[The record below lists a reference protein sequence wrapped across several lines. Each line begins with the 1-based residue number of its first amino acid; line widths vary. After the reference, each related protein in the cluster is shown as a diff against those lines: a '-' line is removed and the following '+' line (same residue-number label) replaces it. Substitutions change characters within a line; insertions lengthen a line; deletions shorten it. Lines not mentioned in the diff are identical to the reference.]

1 MEINVCQMVGG
12 GVVGG
17 MGIVVVVFFN
27 VDIKLGIEIVLNVVN
42 FVQVVQGVVLVIIGE
57 GCIDL

>member
-1 MEINVCQMVGG
+1 MVGG

-42 FVQVVQGVVLVIIGE
+42 FV
-57 GCIDL
+57 